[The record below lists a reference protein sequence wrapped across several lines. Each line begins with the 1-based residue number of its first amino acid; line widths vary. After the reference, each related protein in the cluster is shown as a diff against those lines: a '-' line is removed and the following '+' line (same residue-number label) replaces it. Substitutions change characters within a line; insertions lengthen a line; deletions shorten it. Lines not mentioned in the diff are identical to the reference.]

1 MSEERGLATDQLS
14 NIIQVIQLGRK
25 SGQLIVERGE
35 GMTLESGE
43 ITFMRGQITQAR
55 WNNRSGQEALNQL
68 NIWGA
73 CRFMFTPALTVTD
86 TLTGPLALPTTPL
99 PRDTNPQMRS
109 LPHTQGIPRT
119 NLSQSTGAHQ
129 AIDPSAPRRT
139 ISGDKA
145 LRLLDQ
151 AGLSRSHLRLFL
163 LIDGKR
169 TINELTRL
177 VGKKNEDVHKLLQ
190 DLESTGLIFKDRP

>member
-1 MSEERGLATDQLS
+1 MSEERGLVTDQLS

-35 GMTLESGE
+35 GMTLENGE
-43 ITFMRGQITQAR
+43 ITFMHGKITQAR

-68 NIWGA
+68 NTWGA

-86 TLTGPLALPTTPL
+86 TLTGPLTLPST
-99 PRDTNPQMRS
+99 RISRNTNPQVRA
-109 LPHTQGIPRT
+109 LPHTQGLPRT
-119 NLSQSTGAHQ
+119 NVSQSTGAHQ
-129 AIDPSAPRRT
+129 AVDPSTPQRA

-151 AGLSRSHLRLFL
+151 AGLTRSHLRLFL

-177 VGKKNEDVHKLLQ
+177 VGKDHKDVHKLLQ
-190 DLESTGLIFKDRP
+190 DLESTGLIFKNRA

>member
-35 GMTLESGE
+35 GMTLENGE
-43 ITFMRGQITQAR
+43 ITFIHGQITQAR
-55 WNNRSGQEALNQL
+55 WNHRSGQEALNQL
-68 NIWGA
+68 NNWGA
-73 CRFMFTPALTVTD
+73 CRFMFTPTLTAPD
-86 TLTGPLALPTTPL
+86 TITGPLTLPSTQI
-99 PRDTNPQMRS
+99 PRDTNPQIRA

-119 NLSQSTGAHQ
+119 NVSQPTGAHR
-129 AIDPSAPRRT
+129 AIGPSTPQRT

-177 VGKKNEDVHKLLQ
+177 VGKRYEDVHKLLQ
-190 DLESTGLIFKDRP
+190 DLESAGLILKDRP